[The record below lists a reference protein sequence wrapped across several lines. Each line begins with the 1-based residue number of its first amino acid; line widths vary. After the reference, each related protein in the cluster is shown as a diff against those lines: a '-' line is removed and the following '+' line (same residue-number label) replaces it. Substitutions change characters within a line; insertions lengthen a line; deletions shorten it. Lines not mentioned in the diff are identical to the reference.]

1 MKKTTNFVSRRSL
14 LTGAS
19 AGTLAIAFPYIRT
32 ARAQQAEHRMVF
44 AHTFS
49 PATEK
54 YVVTGIDVFKGLAEK
69 YSEGKL
75 LVDVHD
81 SGKLGGQNV
90 LPQKM
95 QSGLIQGCQLS
106 MQNFA
111 PFSESFNLL
120 DMPYLFSSNDS
131 LEKVLESDWFLQSKF
146 ASEPLSK
153 GFKILPGMWANAGYR
168 VLGVSK
174 RKAREVRVPDDLKGM
189 KIRVNPA
196 RVEQQ
201 AWALTPSSQVTIAWG
216 ETYQAMEQGVAD
228 ALNVGMGPIAAT
240 KIEETLSSATFID
253 MTFNAHVTMVA
264 AKWYQALP
272 NSIQAAIDRAGRESW
287 QYQKMEQRLANE
299 RMVAQWQKAGIKI
312 ITLSPDERKAWVTSV
327 GHNRPEWVQLK
338 DRYGRAEYNKL
349 REMTGA

>member
-1 MKKTTNFVSRRSL
+1 MSRNQLTTRRAL
-14 LTGAS
+14 LTKVS
-19 AGTLAIAFPYIRT
+19 AGAAVMALPYFRT
-32 ARAQQAEHRMVF
+32 AHAQQAEHKMVF

-49 PATEK
+49 PATEQF
-54 YVVTGIDVFKGLAEK
+54 VVTGIDVFKTLAEK
-69 YSEGKL
+69 YSAGKL

-90 LPQKM
+90 LPQKL

-120 DMPYLFSSNDS
+120 DMPYLLPSNKALDR
-131 LEKVLESDWFLQSKF
+131 VLESEWFLQSKF
-146 ASEPLSK
+146 TTEPLAK
-153 GFKILPGMWANAGYR
+153 GFKVIPGMWANAGYR

-174 RKAREVRVPDDLKGM
+174 RRPREVRVPDDLKGM
-189 KIRVNPA
+189 KVRVNPA

-201 AWALTPSSQVTIAWG
+201 AWALTSASQVTIAWG

-240 KIEETLSSATFID
+240 KIEETLSSVTLID
-253 MTFNAHVTMVA
+253 MSFNAHVAVVS

-272 NSIQAAIDRAGRESW
+272 KSIQMAIDRAGAESL
-287 QYQKMEQRLANE
+287 QYQKAQQQAANE
-299 RMVAQWQKAGIKI
+299 RMAVDWKKAGIKI
-312 ITLSPDERKAWVTSV
+312 ITLTADERKLWVATV
-327 GHNRPEWVQLK
+327 GHTRSDWGPLK
-338 DRYGRAEYNKL
+338 DRYGRGEYTKL
-349 REMTGA
+349 MEMASA